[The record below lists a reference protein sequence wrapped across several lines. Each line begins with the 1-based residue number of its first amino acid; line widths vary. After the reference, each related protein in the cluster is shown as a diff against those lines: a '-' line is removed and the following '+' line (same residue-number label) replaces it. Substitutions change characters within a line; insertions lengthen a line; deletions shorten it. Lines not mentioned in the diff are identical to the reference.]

1 MRALLLA
8 TVFSVGMIVAGTALA
23 AEWSDSE
30 GRMKFDAP
38 AGWAT
43 TQEHS
48 EGFSYVVTGTANNEC
63 HFVARPN
70 AGTVSAQAEAVR
82 RTAGDDAQFGADQ
95 WTRVANSISPVFP
108 GASAQFVSRSSDTSG
123 FWPIQRAEL
132 RNGERAVHGAMQ
144 IRPGMDLIAMCLTY
158 GGPDSADRYDAIIR
172 SFGTAND
179 AALQAAA
186 EAQAAEEAA
195 PAATPAPEENN
206 RRRRN

>member
-8 TVFSVGMIVAGTALA
+8 TAFSVGMIVAGTALA

-30 GRMKFDAP
+30 GRMTFDAP

-158 GGPDSADRYDAIIR
+158 GGADSAERYDDIIR
-172 SFGTAND
+172 SFGTPND
-179 AALQAAA
+179 ATLQSAAEGQAAA
-186 EAQAAEEAA
+186 EAAA
-195 PAATPAPEENN
+195 PAQPAPEENN

>member
-8 TVFSVGMIVAGTALA
+8 TAFSVGLIVAGTAQA
-23 AEWSDSE
+23 AEFSDSE

-63 HFVARPN
+63 HFLARPN
-70 AGTVSAQAEAVR
+70 PGTANAAAEAVR
-82 RTAGDDAQFGADQ
+82 RTASDDAQFGADQ

-108 GASAQFVSRSSDTSG
+108 GSSAQFVSRSTDTSG

-132 RNGERAVHGAMQ
+132 RNAERAVHGAMQ

-158 GGPDSADRYDAIIR
+158 GGADSAERYDAIIR
-172 SFGTAND
+172 SFGTPND
-179 AALQAAA
+179 AALQTAA
-186 EAQAAEEAA
+186 EAQAAEETAP
-195 PAATPAPEENN
+195 PAAPAPEENN